1 MLVSVII
8 PAYNRAGTIERSVRS
23 VLDQTVKELEVIV
36 VDDCSTDQ
44 TESVV
49 LQIHDNRV
57 RYDRLGEQSGACV
70 TRNRGVDLARG
81 ELIAF
86 QDSDDFWKPEKLEKQ
101 LYALKEYGADICF
114 SSLNRHYPGSGKKDI
129 GLSPHQWGQ
138 TVLTQPRRGVPD
150 RREGLSP
157 LSLSGDKGM
166 VFPPDDTLSDG
177 FLDVHTLRRKS
188 CVSTQTIL
196 SQKKIFEKYR
206 FDPLVKKG
214 QDYDWI
220 IRAALEYSVYFIKEP
235 LVEQYLQKDSIS
247 LGGAEKI
254 VESRRYF
261 LEKYKSECEEDK
273 DFKLYLLKQ
282 LAHNKVLC
290 SMDASREYG
299 EICRLERTPHNLL
312 CASLARMHL
321 LHLLIKPAR

>member
-44 TESVV
+44 TESV
-49 LQIHDNRV
+49 IRGINDKRV
-57 RYDRLGEQSGACV
+57 RYDRLEKQSGACV
-70 TRNRGVDLARG
+70 ARNRGIDLAEG
-81 ELIAF
+81 ELVAF

-101 LYALKEYGADICF
+101 ISALKEYGADICF
-114 SSLNRHYPGSGKKDI
+114 SSLNRHYLGSGAK
-129 GLSPHQWGQ
+129 
-138 TVLTQPRRGVPD
+138 V
-150 RREGLSP
+150 
-157 LSLSGDKGM
+157 M

-177 FLDVHTLRRKS
+177 FLDIHTLRRKS
-188 CVSTQTIL
+188 CVSTQTIVA
-196 SQKKIFEKYR
+196 QKKVFEKYR

-254 VESRRYF
+254 VESRLYF

-299 EICRLERTPHNLL
+299 EIYQLERTPHNLL
-312 CASLARMHL
+312 CSSLSKMHL
-321 LHLLIKPAR
+321 IHMFIRPAR

>member
-8 PAYNRAGTIERSVRS
+8 PAFNRAGTIERSVRS

-36 VDDCSTDQ
+36 VDDCSTDH
-44 TESVV
+44 TENVI
-49 LQIHDNRV
+49 LQIHDDRV
-57 RYDRLGEQSGACV
+57 RYDRLGKQSGACV
-70 TRNRGVDLARG
+70 ARNRGIDLARG

-101 LYALKEYGADICF
+101 LFALKEYGADICF
-114 SSLNRHYPGSGKKDI
+114 SSLNRHYPGSG
-129 GLSPHQWGQ
+129 
-138 TVLTQPRRGVPD
+138 
-150 RREGLSP
+150 EGLSP
-157 LSLSGDKGM
+157 LSSSGDKVM
-166 VFPPDDTLSDG
+166 VFPPDAAISDG

-196 SQKKIFEKYR
+196 SQKKVFEKYR

-254 VESRRYF
+254 VESRLYF
-261 LEKYKSECEEDK
+261 LEKYKTECEEDK

>member
-8 PAYNRAGTIERSVRS
+8 PAFNRAGTIERSVRS

-36 VDDCSTDQ
+36 VDDCSTDH
-44 TESVV
+44 TENVI
-49 LQIHDNRV
+49 LQIHDDRV
-57 RYDRLGEQSGACV
+57 RYDRLGKQSGACV
-70 TRNRGVDLARG
+70 ARNRGIDLARG

-101 LYALKEYGADICF
+101 LFALKEYGADICF
-114 SSLNRHYPGSGKKDI
+114 SSLNRHYPGSG
-129 GLSPHQWGQ
+129 
-138 TVLTQPRRGVPD
+138 
-150 RREGLSP
+150 
-157 LSLSGDKGM
+157 DKVM
-166 VFPPDDTLSDG
+166 VFPPDAAISDG

-196 SQKKIFEKYR
+196 SQKKVFEKYR

-254 VESRRYF
+254 VESRLYF
-261 LEKYKSECEEDK
+261 LEKYKTECEEDK

-290 SMDASREYG
+290 SLDASREYG

>member
-44 TESVV
+44 TESAV
-49 LQIHDNRV
+49 LQIHDSRV

-70 TRNRGVDLARG
+70 ARNRGVDLARG

-101 LYALKEYGADICF
+101 LYALKVYGADICF
-114 SSLNRHYPGSGKKDI
+114 SSLNRHYPGSGKKD
-129 GLSPHQWGQ
+129 
-138 TVLTQPRRGVPD
+138 
-150 RREGLSP
+150 
-157 LSLSGDKGM
+157 M